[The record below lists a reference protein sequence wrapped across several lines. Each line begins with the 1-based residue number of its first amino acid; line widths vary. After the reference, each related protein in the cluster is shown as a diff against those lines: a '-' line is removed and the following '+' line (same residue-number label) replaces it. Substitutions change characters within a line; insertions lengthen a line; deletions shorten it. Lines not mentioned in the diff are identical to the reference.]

1 MEGEVNIPGQSQRK
15 FAKPANLPASALK
28 KQTIQNLGPKSK
40 VRKSGL
46 GLPDFKW
53 TMTLLGL
60 CIYSWAIITFKFPIA
75 QLGIAIGLIGLSKVK
90 GSVQTPKPFWL
101 YLAFLFWALM
111 ASFMSPFTE
120 VALDTVVERSKLV
133 IVILIALNSF
143 QEEGQLR
150 FYMIFI
156 LGCFILFP
164 ARGTFVGG
172 DTVQGRVV
180 WTHIYSNPN
189 DLAALCLL
197 AYGVALAIVF
207 SETSW
212 SPVRLGCAAS
222 AAILLVVILRTQ
234 SRGVFIGV
242 MIATAP
248 GLIPV
253 LLKQIRLAIGAGI
266 VITLVLSVAIPQK
279 TWDRLS
285 GIKKLTSTEAVENQD
300 DTNEAD
306 SSAAQRL
313 EIVRTG
319 WKIFLD
325 NPIFGMG
332 LGAYPLAN
340 NMYSPFLG
348 KRDTHNTYVNL
359 AAETGIPGFLIWC
372 CLIWSVL
379 FRAYLAR
386 RQAQDGP
393 LKVQNYWVSQAL
405 IGYLVSGVFGTYSAL
420 SLLYLMLSVL
430 WCSTDLLIAAS
441 PRTMRQTGV
450 GKT

>member
-1 MEGEVNIPGQSQRK
+1 MEGVVNVPGQSQRE

-46 GLPDFKW
+46 GLPDCKW

-172 DTVQGRVV
+172 DTVQGRAV
-180 WTHIYSNPN
+180 WTHIYNNPN

-207 SETSW
+207 SETTW

-266 VITLVLSVAIPQK
+266 VITGSVA
-279 TWDRLS
+279 TA
-285 GIKKLTSTEAVENQD
+285 G
-300 DTNEAD
+300 
-306 SSAAQRL
+306 AA
-313 EIVRTG
+313 RT
-319 WKIFLD
+319 L
-325 NPIFGMG
+325 FGKD
-332 LGAYPLAN
+332 PL
-340 NMYSPFLG
+340 
-348 KRDTHNTYVNL
+348 
-359 AAETGIPGFLIWC
+359 
-372 CLIWSVL
+372 
-379 FRAYLAR
+379 
-386 RQAQDGP
+386 
-393 LKVQNYWVSQAL
+393 
-405 IGYLVSGVFGTYSAL
+405 
-420 SLLYLMLSVL
+420 
-430 WCSTDLLIAAS
+430 
-441 PRTMRQTGV
+441 
-450 GKT
+450 